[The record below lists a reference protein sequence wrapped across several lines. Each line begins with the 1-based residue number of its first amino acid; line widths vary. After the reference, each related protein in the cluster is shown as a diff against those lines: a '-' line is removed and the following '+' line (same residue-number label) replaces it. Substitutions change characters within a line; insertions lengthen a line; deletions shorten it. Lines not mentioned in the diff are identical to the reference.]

1 MLTPSVEGT
10 EIWYTAEI
18 AYNDRVTRIEN
29 QIISRLRDKLA
40 TARNAQE
47 MFRVFSKFN
56 TLFVRPKIRGAI
68 QEYQTRLIDSVKED
82 IRQLR
87 QKFTANFRNSQAYHM
102 SQMRDIPSVSS
113 AIIWARQIERQLLTY
128 MRRVEDVL
136 GRGWESY
143 AEGHKLQMESAA
155 FRAKLDTKPLYDA
168 WIAEIT
174 RRGNLTVDGCL
185 FDVIRGR
192 ATAENAQGD
201 LQLVVQFDPQ
211 VIALFKEVR
220 ALIWLGFPVPLTISH
235 RAKDAKRVYPHAV
248 SLMES
253 VRIYTQTLDLVDR
266 NPDINILLASYRAH
280 AQQMISRGMNMQWDH
295 LINAYE
301 GHRLLPGNVTEGRES
316 RHFMFIREFASVV
329 SLLQDK
335 ATAVIEITGDI
346 ARILEEL
353 STCNFTTATFT
364 GLLSQIQKTIDH
376 LNLENYSNLDVWVA
390 TLNAKI
396 DAVLRDR
403 LVHAIDGWCSE
414 FSRGDDSA
422 ANGDGPTHPASDQR
436 VTFRIPELVHE
447 VKIRNQVI
455 YLDPPL
461 ELARQ
466 EWLIQFQ
473 DVLGVVC
480 HLPRIR
486 SSRYEI
492 SLQVD
497 DEAADETTYV
507 GLLSGFDESTLQKPL
522 ALIEEKVQ
530 EVTEYVDKWLSFQS
544 LWDLE
549 ADSVYARL
557 GDSLETWGLLL
568 LDIRQARSTFDTTDT
583 RQPFGVCV
591 IDYANAQ
598 SKVNAKYDAWQRD
611 LLTRY
616 GTKLGMSMKEVY
628 SSILKGRTELET
640 LSFEGGSTAQAVSFI
655 TFVQDLKRKVQKWSP
670 EIEQFSTGQKT
681 LERQRYSFPQDWL
694 YVDQMQGEWSAFS
707 DILKRKDDSI
717 KEQVGGLQLKIVAE
731 DKVVD
736 ARINDFVI
744 EWESN
749 KPLQG
754 NIKAES
760 AINTLGIFEARLSRL
775 TEDYT
780 LVCRAKE
787 ALNLELTTDDRL
799 VPVTEELRDLK
810 AVWTALSGVW
820 SRLYQLRETLW
831 SGVQVSIPLLQTGM
845 SY

>member
-1 MLTPSVEGT
+1 M
-10 EIWYTAEI
+10 
-18 AYNDRVTRIEN
+18 TRIEN

-82 IRQLR
+82 IRLLR

-143 AEGHKLQMESAA
+143 AEGHKLQVESAA

-192 ATAENAQGD
+192 ATTENAQGD

-253 VRIYTQTLDLVDR
+253 VRIYTQTLDLVDH
-266 NPDINILLASYRAH
+266 NPDIAILLASYRAH
-280 AQQMISRGMNMQWDH
+280 AQQMIGRGMNMQWDH

-301 GHRLLPGNVTEGRES
+301 GHRLLPGNVTEGREN
-316 RHFMFIREFASVV
+316 RHFMFVREFASVV

-335 ATAVIEITGDI
+335 ATAVVEITGDI
-346 ARILEEL
+346 SRIREEL
-353 STCNFTTATFT
+353 ATCEFSTMAFTT
-364 GLLSQIQKTIDH
+364 LLGQIQKTIDH

-390 TLNAKI
+390 TLNDNI
-396 DAVLRDR
+396 DNVLRER
-403 LVHAIDGWCSE
+403 LMQAIDGWCGD
-414 FSRGDDSA
+414 FSRNDDSA
-422 ANGDGPTHPASDQR
+422 VNGDGGHSTHDHGSS
-436 VTFRIPELVHE
+436 FKIPRLVHE

-461 ELARQ
+461 EVARQ

-497 DEAADETTYV
+497 EDVAEETTYI
-507 GLLSGFDESTLQKPL
+507 GLVSYPNLPRLDVAKQNSCPR
-522 ALIEEKVQ
+522 
-530 EVTEYVDKWLSFQS
+530 
-544 LWDLE
+544 
-549 ADSVYARL
+549 SVRL
-557 GDSLETWGLLL
+557 
-568 LDIRQARSTFDTTDT
+568 R
-583 RQPFGVCV
+583 
-591 IDYANAQ
+591 
-598 SKVNAKYDAWQRD
+598 
-611 LLTRY
+611 
-616 GTKLGMSMKEVY
+616 
-628 SSILKGRTELET
+628 
-640 LSFEGGSTAQAVSFI
+640 
-655 TFVQDLKRKVQKWSP
+655 
-670 EIEQFSTGQKT
+670 
-681 LERQRYSFPQDWL
+681 
-694 YVDQMQGEWSAFS
+694 FS
-707 DILKRKDDSI
+707 DRLPSLRTRCKR
-717 KEQVGGLQLKIVAE
+717 
-731 DKVVD
+731 
-736 ARINDFVI
+736 
-744 EWESN
+744 
-749 KPLQG
+749 
-754 NIKAES
+754 
-760 AINTLGIFEARLSRL
+760 
-775 TEDYT
+775 
-780 LVCRAKE
+780 
-787 ALNLELTTDDRL
+787 
-799 VPVTEELRDLK
+799 
-810 AVWTALSGVW
+810 
-820 SRLYQLRETLW
+820 
-831 SGVQVSIPLLQTGM
+831 
-845 SY
+845 